1 LPLRRAQTYD
11 LRRRIR
17 RRFQYGIVERRWKID
32 PGQIDRR
39 RRQRIDG
46 PGGRRFSLA
55 FARGG

>member
-1 LPLRRAQTYD
+1 MKVIPFWSP
-11 LRRRIR
+11 

-46 PGGRRFSLA
+46 PGRRRFSLA